1 MRNDM
6 QGVDVGAPLQVGSH
20 LTQTIRSAIQNMDFA
35 DASQAIGQ
43 PLVVGNA
50 GIDENKVPGHD
61 VVVGWNAGTGDAK
74 GVS

>member
-1 MRNDM
+1 
-6 QGVDVGAPLQVGSH
+6 
-20 LTQTIRSAIQNMDFA
+20 MDFA

-50 GIDENKVPGHD
+50 GIDENKVSGHD
-61 VVVGWNAGTGDAK
+61 EVVGWNVGTGDAK

>member
-1 MRNDM
+1 
-6 QGVDVGAPLQVGSH
+6 
-20 LTQTIRSAIQNMDFA
+20 MDFA

-50 GIDENKVPGHD
+50 GVDENKVPGHD

-74 GVS
+74 GVL